1 MDINDLKIFIEKF
14 RDDSHNLLNDLEEKL
29 LELEKNTGNQELIEA
44 VFRAMHTL
52 KGVGAMYGFNTISE
66 YTHLLEGIYDKIRE
80 GMLDLSKDI
89 FNVTLTSV
97 DHIRNLLTEQELK
110 NPVVIA
116 QHKNLVST
124 IEQILAE
131 KNQQLSKFSVS
142 GEKVR
147 KKKKSD
153 LNSWYIQFVCSE
165 ELIYR
170 CINII
175 FIFQDLAK
183 LGTYKMSKLSA
194 PVMTEDGNYEETWG
208 IILST
213 ESGYDEIEEVFIF
226 ITEFVKI
233 IKAADQDLLDADILN
248 QLNCEEVPEKQ
259 SIYDIAQKLGES
271 IEEGGTI
278 KQESPSDNQ
287 TDKTPAKQLNN
298 ISRISVRSDKLDKLM
313 FLVSELFTTKSEL
326 QIASNKGDLNHVKT
340 AVEKIEKLAGQF
352 RNNALSIRLVP
363 LKELTL
369 KFKRLIRDL
378 SQQLNK
384 KIEFDIQ
391 GDDTELDKNLVDNL
405 ADSFMHLIRNC
416 IDHGI
421 ESPEIRLKK
430 GKPEFG
436 AIRFS
441 AFQSGNFI
449 FIQISDDGN
458 GIDVDYIKSK
468 AIEKG
473 FIQANT
479 QLSERELLD
488 LIFLPGFSTAESL
501 TQISGRGVGM
511 DVVKRSITDLRGS
524 VEVETEKGQ
533 GTSFTIKLQQTISIM
548 DTLLIK
554 VENTFFTIILEEV
567 EICGL
572 EKHEVLFSKNNSHW
586 QLENELIPFVY
597 LREAFKLKGTP
608 PSSEKIVV
616 VRKQSKRYAI
626 VADDIIGQY
635 QAVLK
640 PIGQI
645 FKNQEYISGASVMG
659 DGNIALMLDTNKLS
673 SYKENKVI
681 ANHAAQI

>member
-14 RDDSHNLLNDLEEKL
+14 KDDSNTLLNDLEEKL
-29 LELEKNTGNQELIEA
+29 LELEKRPQDTDLIEA

-52 KGVGAMYGFNTISE
+52 KGVGAMYGFNAISE

-80 GMLDLSKDI
+80 GMLELSKDI
-89 FNVTLTSV
+89 FNVTLTSL
-97 DHIRNLLTEQELK
+97 DHIRNLLNDQELTSA
-110 NPVVIA
+110 PVIA
-116 QHKNLVST
+116 QHKILISA
-124 IEQILAE
+124 IEQIMAE
-131 KNQQLSKFSVS
+131 KNQHLAKFSAIA
-142 GEKVR
+142 GKTQ
-147 KKKKSD
+147 KKKKTAI
-153 LNSWYIQFVCSE
+153 NSWYIQFCCSE

-170 CINII
+170 CINIVYL
-175 FIFQDLAK
+175 FQDLAK

-194 PVMTEDGNYEETWG
+194 PVMADNGNYEETWG

-213 ESGYDEIEEVFIF
+213 GASADDIEEIFMF
-226 ITEFVKI
+226 ITDFVKI
-233 IKAADQDLLDADILN
+233 IKAADRNLLDPNILEELSN
-248 QLNCEEVPEKQ
+248 TVAEKDSILEIAEKLANNAEEKMKPQL
-259 SIYDIAQKLGES
+259 KL
-271 IEEGGTI
+271 
-278 KQESPSDNQ
+278 QEQNEIPQ
-287 TDKTPAKQLNN
+287 KQLNH

-326 QIASNKGDLNHVKT
+326 QIASNKGEMAQVRT
-340 AVEKIEKLAGQF
+340 VVEKIEKLAGQF

-378 SQQLNK
+378 SQQLDK
-384 KIEFDIQ
+384 KIDFDIQ

-405 ADSFMHLIRNC
+405 ADPFMHIIRNC

-421 ESPEIRLKK
+421 ENPEQRLKK
-430 GKPEFG
+430 GKTESG
-436 AIRFS
+436 TIRFS
-441 AFQSGNFI
+441 AFQSGNYI

-458 GIDVDYIKSK
+458 GIDIDYIRHK

-479 QLSERELLD
+479 QLSEQELLE

-511 DVVKRSITDLRGS
+511 DVVKRSITELRGS
-524 VEVETEKGQ
+524 VEIETEKGK

-554 VENTFFTIILEEV
+554 AQNTYFTIILEEV
-567 EICGL
+567 EVCAL
-572 EKHEVLFSKNNSHW
+572 ENHQALFSRNNSHW
-586 QLENELIPFVY
+586 QLGNELIPFVY
-597 LREAFKLKGTP
+597 LREAFKLKGAP
-608 PSSEKIVV
+608 PSSEKVVV
-616 VRKQSKRYAI
+616 VRKQNKRFAI

-640 PIGQI
+640 PVGQI
-645 FKNQEYISGASVMG
+645 FKNQEFISGASVMG
-659 DGNIALMLDTNKLS
+659 DGRIALMLDTNKLS
-673 SYKENKVI
+673 TYKESKV
-681 ANHAAQI
+681 QIEFSQSGKQ